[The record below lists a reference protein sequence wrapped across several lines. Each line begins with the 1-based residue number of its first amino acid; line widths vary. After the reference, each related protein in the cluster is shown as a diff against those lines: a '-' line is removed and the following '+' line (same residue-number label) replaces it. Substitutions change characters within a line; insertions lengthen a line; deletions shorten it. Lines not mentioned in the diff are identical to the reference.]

1 MPPQYTNSVTIFSAA
16 HGWPDVSTALHQ
28 LGVSLETD
36 LVLNTIKGVIVS
48 AVVIHQEHVLLIQR
62 AATDGF
68 PNLWET
74 PGGGMD
80 TDIEGFSGAL
90 ARELQEETGLVLH
103 DVLALLDRTE
113 FEGASGEG
121 RYRKYTFLVSVKDE
135 EEASDGGQPQ
145 VVLNPAEHQDFVW
158 ASLKDLRVERCGE
171 KEINWAYPGQRE
183 ILYTAFRTVK
193 KIAAEIDKGEHK
205 AAA

>member
-16 HGWPDVSTALHQ
+16 HSWPDVSTALHQ
-28 LGVSLETD
+28 LRVSLETD
-36 LVLNTIKGVIVS
+36 FLLNRIKGVIVS
-48 AVVIHQEHVLLIQR
+48 AVVMHQECILLVQR

-68 PNLWET
+68 PNKWET

-80 TDIEGFSGAL
+80 AEKEEFSGAL
-90 ARELQEETGLVLH
+90 ARELQEETGLVLK

-121 RYRKYTFLVSVKDE
+121 RYRKYTFLVSVEDKQE
-135 EEASDGGQPQ
+135 ESEGHPK
-145 VVLNPAEHQDFVW
+145 VILNPEEHQDYAW

-171 KEINWAYPGQRE
+171 REINWAYPGQRE
-183 ILYTAFRTVK
+183 TLYSAFRTVEK
-193 KIAAEIDKGEHK
+193 MAAEMDKGGHK
-205 AAA
+205 AAAA